1 MSESLPQLSSRGAS
15 PCLREAPRVWL
26 LQAFATVLMLV
37 SLLGASDAR
46 AQTNVALNKTTYTS
60 SAEAPFLG
68 QYAVDGDGG
77 TRWASGFTANE
88 WITVDLGQTRT
99 ISRVVLTWEPA
110 YATVYKIQV
119 STNNTTFTDALT
131 VNTGDGATDD
141 LSLPAG
147 TTGRYVRMQGVTR
160 ALPAYGYS
168 LWEFAVY
175 ETGGTPPPTNTDLA
189 RNRPATAS
197 SVEADAAGLQPGF
210 AFDNDINTR
219 WASAQGVDPQ
229 WIRVDLGS
237 SQVVGKVVLDW
248 EGAYGKTYTIDGSNN
263 DSSWT
268 TLNTVTNGAIG
279 RREIPVSGTY
289 RYIRMRGT
297 ERGTGYGYSLW
308 SFEVYQNG
316 GTTPPPTQTT
326 NQTIKLNFP
335 ELAYA
340 KINVSPAP
348 LSVTPVPEEGNT
360 TPSVRNPPGPFTYQL
375 TFPPNTTVTLSK
387 NQFSPTQ
394 PNTDIRLAVVDYNG
408 VQQRAQSVTALA
420 VQGADWNVEIFST
433 GNGPTDP
440 RDPTIIPDPYVA
452 PAPLAVAGAFR
463 LSAPGNNAMITAS
476 RRPTLS
482 WATVTGA
489 TNYKVYVNLTR
500 NDYDWMAAGN
510 LLDRYTQVASQTGTS
525 FTFTEDLPDRWTYK
539 WYVVATLSGGTTSR
553 SDIGN
558 FSVYLPVV
566 ETQADGVNLVNGVR
580 DLNKNGTIEPYEDWH
595 NPISVRVNDLLGRM
609 TLREKALQM
618 FYDAKTYPEAGFQMG
633 PLSPTDIPM
642 FQKASAA
649 TRLGI
654 PHIDAG
660 DSIHGYKTSWPTQ
673 PALAATRDLDTIY
686 EMGDIQRREQL
697 AIGSRGTL
705 SPLAEVNTK
714 VLYPRTQ
721 EGNGED
727 ADLAAGITRA
737 LIAGLQGGPE
747 VNPSSIWVTT
757 KHWPGQ
763 GAGGEAGITYDGT
776 TIHYHMRP
784 WHAAIEAGTSGIMP
798 GYAGSWLLGPEG
810 YGAGDN
816 PGILNYLRN
825 QLKYDGVICSDW
837 LPSGSWVRSATA
849 GSDVMGGATPQAMA
863 NFENEV
869 PVARINDS
877 VRRILDLKFRLGIFE
892 DPYKQGPAGTSQWHT
907 ADSKAAVRRASQ
919 EAMTLLKNDGAL
931 PIRLPAGGKLVIAGP
946 RADDMSCMVTW
957 RSDFHG
963 TEFGDP
969 TIYAAVKARAEAAG
983 LTVYKDNAPAGVTP
997 DAAIVV
1003 VGESYFTHGT
1013 EWDKEKPYL
1022 PGDPI
1027 GPTHDAKWGDQY
1039 GIINSF
1045 KSRGIPTTVV
1055 LISPRPYVLTNVVP
1069 LSNALMLAY
1078 RPGDMG
1084 GYAVADVLFGDVLPR
1099 GKTPWQLP
1107 RGMNQIGTDV
1117 ENNQLEKWDLPFDLG
1132 ATDAERTAI
1141 RQKIAAGQPVPPT
1154 YGNPLYQYGAGIQG
1168 FGLTDATPPVAFN
1181 LLTPSNNLVITG
1193 TRPAF
1198 TWAASSDPQTGIQRY
1213 EVYLDGGAM
1222 PVAITKTPSAAL
1234 DGLKLA
1240 NGVHTW
1246 FVKAFNWANGVT
1258 QSATFTFTLNDTT
1271 PPAAF
1276 AALSPSAGQSVPGT
1290 STRFIWE
1297 QTTDVGA
1304 GVAEYVLIV
1313 DGTDRTPSI
1322 LRSTPVPAGTNL
1334 ARGKNA
1340 YATSVEFGSAND
1352 AVDGSLATR
1361 WSSVGTATTGD
1372 TESITVDLGAIY
1384 SLKRIVLNWE
1394 AAYGRRYVLESSL
1407 DGSTNWTALRTV
1419 DTGDGGI
1426 DDWTV
1431 AGVGRYVRMRGVQR
1445 ATAYGYSLWEF
1456 EVYGVGT
1463 EQTTLNG
1470 LSTGSHTWRVRAV
1483 DGANNTTLSSGPI
1496 TFTK

>member
-1 MSESLPQLSSRGAS
+1 MCESTAPLSSTGAR
-15 PCLREAPRVWL
+15 PVLLEAPPGVWL
-26 LQAFATVLMLV
+26 SRACVAAALLLTVL
-37 SLLGASDAR
+37 GAAPAQ
-46 AQTNVALNKTTYTS
+46 AQTNVALNQPTTTS
-60 SAEAPFLG
+60 SAEGNFLG
-68 QYAVDGDGG
+68 QYAVDGNGG
-77 TRWASGFTANE
+77 TRWGSAFTNNE

-99 ISRVVLTWEPA
+99 ISRVVLTWEA
-110 YATVYKIQV
+110 GYATGYKLQV
-119 STNNTTFTDALT
+119 SANGTTFTDAL
-131 VNTGDGATDD
+131 VVANGDGAVDD

-160 ALPAYGYS
+160 AGAFGYS

-175 ETGGTPPPTNTDLA
+175 ETGGTPPPTNADLA
-189 RNRPATAS
+189 KNRPATAS
-197 SVEADAAGLQPGF
+197 SVEGNSEYLLPGF
-210 AFDNDINTR
+210 AFDGLATTR
-219 WASAQGVDPQ
+219 WASIPAVDPQ
-229 WIRVDLGS
+229 WIRVDLGT

-248 EGAYGKTYTIDGSNN
+248 EGAYGKTYTIDGSN
-263 DSSWT
+263 DDVQWT
-268 TLNTVTNGAIG
+268 TLNTVTNGAVG

-289 RYIRMRGT
+289 RYLRMRGT

-308 SFEVYQNG
+308 SFEVYQSG
-316 GTTPPPTQTT
+316 GTNPPPTQTT

-408 VQQRAQSVTALA
+408 TQQRGQSVSALA
-420 VQGADWNVEIFST
+420 VQGADWNVEIFAT
-433 GNGPTDP
+433 GGSQNPQ
-440 RDPTIIPDPYVA
+440 DPTIIPDPYVA
-452 PAPLAVAGAFR
+452 PAPMPVAGAFR
-463 LSAPGNNAMITAS
+463 LVSPANNAMVTAT
-476 RRPTLS
+476 RRPTLT
-482 WATVTGA
+482 WAPVTGA
-489 TNYKVYVNLTR
+489 TNYTLYVNLTR

-510 LLDRYTQVASQTGTS
+510 LLDRYTQVSSQTGTS

-539 WYVVATLSGGTTSR
+539 WYVVATLAGSTPR

-558 FSVYLPVV
+558 FSVYVPTV
-566 ETQADGVNLVNGVR
+566 ETQADGVNVINGAR
-580 DLNKNGTIEPYEDWH
+580 DLNKNGVIEPYEDWR
-595 NPISVRVNDLLGRM
+595 NPISVRVTDLMGRM
-609 TLREKALQM
+609 TLHEKAMQM
-618 FYDAKTYPEAGFQMG
+618 FYDAKVYPEAGFQMG
-633 PLSPTDIPM
+633 PLAPTDIVM
-642 FQKASAA
+642 FQRASAA

-673 PALAATRDLDTIY
+673 PALAASRDLDTIY
-686 EMGDIQRREQL
+686 EMGDIQRKEQI

-714 VLYPRTQ
+714 VLYPRIQ

-747 VNPSSIWVTT
+747 VNPNSIWVTT

-816 PGILNYLRN
+816 PGILNYLRTK
-825 QLKYDGVICSDW
+825 LKYDGVICSDW
-837 LPSGSWVRSATA
+837 LPSGAWVRSATA
-849 GSDVMGGATPQAMA
+849 GSDVMGGATPSAMA
-863 NFENEV
+863 NFETEV
-869 PVARINDS
+869 PLSRINDS

-892 DPYKQGPAGTSQWHT
+892 DPYKKGPAGTSEWHT

-919 EAMTLLKNDGAL
+919 ESMTLLKNDGAL
-931 PIRLPAGGKLVIAGP
+931 PVRLPPGGKIVIAGP

-963 TEFGDP
+963 YEFGDP
-969 TIYAAVKARAEAAG
+969 TIYTALKARAEAAG

-1027 GPTHDAKWGDQY
+1027 GPAHEAKWGDQF
-1039 GIINSF
+1039 GVINSF
-1045 KSRGIPTTVV
+1045 KSRGIPTTTVM
-1055 LISPRPYVLTNVVP
+1055 IMPRPYILTNVMP
-1069 LSNALMLAY
+1069 ITNALLIAY

-1107 RGMNQIGTDV
+1107 RSMSQIGTDV
-1117 ENNQLEKWDLPFDLG
+1117 ENGQLERWDLPYDLG
-1132 ATDAERTAI
+1132 ATDAERAII
-1141 RQKIAAGQPVPPT
+1141 RQKIATGQHIEPI
-1154 YGNPLYQYGAGIQG
+1154 YGNPLFQYGAGIQG
-1168 FGLTDATPPVAFN
+1168 FGLTDATAPVAFS
-1181 LLTPSNNLVITG
+1181 LLTPANNVVITT

-1198 TWAASSDPQTGIQRY
+1198 TWNASSDPQTGIQRY
-1213 EVYLDGGAM
+1213 EVFIDGGAA
-1222 PVAITKTPSAAL
+1222 PVAITKTPSAPL
-1234 DGLKLA
+1234 ESLKLA
-1240 NGVHTW
+1240 NGTHTW

-1258 QSATFTFTLNDTT
+1258 QSPTFTFTLNDTT

-1276 AALSPSAGQSVPGT
+1276 AALSPSAGQAVPGT

-1304 GVAEYVLIV
+1304 GVAQYVLIV
-1313 DGTDRTPSI
+1313 DGADRGPAI
-1322 LRSTPVPAGTNL
+1322 LRSTATPAGTNL
-1334 ARGKNA
+1334 ARGKNVV
-1340 YATSVEFGSAND
+1340 ATSSEFGSPND
-1352 AVDGSLATR
+1352 AVDGSLTTR

-1372 TESITVDLGAIY
+1372 TDSITVDLGAIY
-1384 SLKRIVLNWE
+1384 SLKRVVLNWE
-1394 AAYGRRYVLESSL
+1394 AAYGRRYVVETSL
-1407 DGSTNWTALRTV
+1407 DGTTNWVALKTV

-1426 DDWTV
+1426 DDWTGLT
-1431 AGVGRYVRMRGVQR
+1431 GVGRYVRMRGVQR

-1463 EQTTLNG
+1463 EQTTVTG
-1470 LSTGSHTWRVRAV
+1470 LATGTHTWRVRAV
-1483 DGANNTTLSSGPI
+1483 DGANNTTLSTGPI
-1496 TFTK
+1496 SFTK